1 MAISNIEIDASILE
15 IKAFILEEKE
25 RLELFDDFGLVYF
38 EIQESIK
45 NAHNEIRKLE
55 NLKRMF
61 ALIN

>member
-25 RLELFDDFGLVYF
+25 RLELFDNPGSVYF

-45 NAHNEIRKLE
+45 DAHNEIRKLQ

-61 ALIN
+61 ALIG